1 MINDINIGREEILVV
16 DDMLPN
22 RKILERIISGM
33 NHTAVLASSGEE
45 ALNILHDGLKPGI
58 ILLDISMPDMDGFDL
73 CRILKEDVKTRDI
86 PVIFISAFSG
96 IEDVVKGFELGGV
109 DYICKPFVPAEVSVR
124 ITNHLRMFRMQ
135 KEREVYNHRLN
146 KLIDEQAQQI
156 ENEKRKVL
164 YGLAAINSRLSNKPA
179 SHMDNAKHNCRI
191 LAQSLQLS
199 PGYEQLISNT
209 FIENIEVA
217 APLYNIGMIAI
228 SKDIIARRARGEM
241 TESDRE
247 EYMEHTNMGADIM
260 NEIEPD
266 SENNEFC
273 GMVMD
278 IARYHHENW
287 DGSGFPKGLKGEEI
301 PLSARIVSIVMS
313 FQGLTDGTFGSLDVT
328 EAIEDMKTKRGIF
341 FDPGIF
347 DIFVKIKNQL
357 RIG

>member
-1 MINDINIGREEILVV
+1 MTGDINIGQEDILVV

-33 NHTAVLASSGEE
+33 NHKPVLASSGEE
-45 ALNILHDGLKPGI
+45 AINILREGLKPGI

-86 PVIFISAFSG
+86 PVIFISAYSG
-96 IEDVVKGFELGGV
+96 IDDVVKGFELGGV

-164 YGLAAINSRLSNKPA
+164 YGLAAINSRLSNRPA
-179 SHMDNAKHNCRI
+179 SHLDNARHNCRI

-199 PGYEQLISNT
+199 PGYEQIISNT

-228 SKDIIARRARGEM
+228 SKDILARRTEGKM
-241 TESDRE
+241 TEHDIAAYR
-247 EYMEHTNMGADIM
+247 EHTNIGADII

-266 SENNEFC
+266 IENNEFC
-273 GMVMD
+273 GIVTD

-287 DGSGFPKGLKGEEI
+287 DGSGFPEGRKGEAI

-313 FQGLTDGTFGSLDVT
+313 FQGLTDGTFGRMSAE
-328 EAIEDMKTKRGIF
+328 EAIEDMKDKRGQF